1 MYARLE
7 TKEGEKELYRLVR
20 QRDRAGKD
28 VQHMRVIKD
37 ENGNVMVNSEAVL
50 KRWKEYFEKLMNEE
64 NNREPRTE
72 EAEVVKEEVNCVSRE
87 EVKNALRRMKKGKVV
102 GPDELP
108 VEVWKCME
116 EMGIEFLTRLFN
128 RLLMGERMPEEWR
141 RSVLIPI
148 YKNKGDTQCCGNYRG
163 IKLMS
168 HTMKVWERIIETRLR
183 DRVEISKQQYG
194 FMPGKGTTDAMF
206 ALRMLMEKYREGQ
219 KELHCVFVDLEK
231 AYDRV
236 PREELWYCMRKSGI
250 VEKYVRLVQNM
261 YEGSETVVRC
271 AVGTTKSFKVKVG
284 LHQGSAL
291 SPFLFAVIMDRLTD
305 EVRREPPWTMLFADD
320 IVICKETR
328 EEVERRLESWKYA
341 LERRGMKVSRSKTK
355 YLCINGGNDDET
367 VKMEDTKVPRV
378 KEFKYLGSTVQ
389 ESGGYERE
397 VKKRVQAGWNG
408 WRRVSRVICDKR
420 LPARVKGKVYSS
432 MVRPAMVYGLE
443 TVTVTKKQVE
453 EMEVAEM
460 KMLRFTMGVTRKDK
474 IRNEHIRSTVK
485 VEQLRMKMREGRL
498 RWYGHVMRRDQE
510 YVGRKMMEMEL
521 PGKRRRGRPKRRFL
535 DVVKED
541 MKEVG
546 VKEMDIED
554 RKMWRMMIRC
564 GHP

>member
-1 MYARLE
+1 
-7 TKEGEKELYRLVR
+7 
-20 QRDRAGKD
+20 
-28 VQHMRVIKD
+28 
-37 ENGNVMVNSEAVL
+37 
-50 KRWKEYFEKLMNEE
+50 
-64 NNREPRTE
+64 
-72 EAEVVKEEVNCVSRE
+72 
-87 EVKNALRRMKKGKVV
+87 
-102 GPDELP
+102 
-108 VEVWKCME
+108 
-116 EMGIEFLTRLFN
+116 
-128 RLLMGERMPEEWR
+128 
-141 RSVLIPI
+141 
-148 YKNKGDTQCCGNYRG
+148 
-163 IKLMS
+163 
-168 HTMKVWERIIETRLR
+168 
-183 DRVEISKQQYG
+183 
-194 FMPGKGTTDAMF
+194 MF

-219 KELHCVFVDLEK
+219 RELHCVFVDLEK

-250 VEKYVRLVQNM
+250 VEKYVRLIQDM

-271 AVGTTKSFKVKVG
+271 AVGTTESFKVKVG

-305 EVRREPPWTMLFADD
+305 EVKREPPWTMLFADR
-320 IVICKETR
+320 IVICKEAR
-328 EEVERRLESWKYA
+328 GDVERRLESWRYA
-341 LERRGMKVSRSKTK
+341 LERRGMKVSRSKTE

-378 KEFKYLGSTVQ
+378 QEFKYLGSMVQ
-389 ESGGYERE
+389 ESGGWERE
-397 VKKRVQAGWNG
+397 VKNRVKARWNE
-408 WRRVSRVICDKR
+408 WRRVSGVICDKR
-420 LPARVKGKVYSS
+420 LPPRVKAKVYSS
-432 MVRPAMVYGLE
+432 VVRPAMVYGLE
-443 TVTVTKKQVE
+443 TVAVTKKQVE

-474 IRNEHIRSTVK
+474 IRNEYIRSTVK
-485 VEQLRMKMREGRL
+485 VERLGMKMREGRL

-510 YVGRKMMEMEL
+510 YIGRKMMEMKL

-554 RKMWRMMIRC
+554 RKMWKMMISC